1 MSTALKT
8 LALHTA
14 PQLHALA
21 RPDPLIEAASDMLET
36 MGWSDIPAE
45 LKRSVAIDVIGY
57 RDELLGLYATRDPH
71 VMARRRS
78 VYWWVEAY
86 RSGTCSLETAL
97 DALKMDIC

>member
-8 LALHTA
+8 SALRST
-14 PQLHALA
+14 PQLHAVAL
-21 RPDPLIEAASDMLET
+21 PDPLLAEASDMLEA
-36 MGWSDIPAE
+36 MGWTDIPSE

-86 RSGTCSLETAL
+86 RCGTCSLETAL
-97 DALKMDIC
+97 DALKMDIS

>member
-8 LALHTA
+8 TYTA
-14 PQLHALA
+14 PVHHLHAVTVQ
-21 RPDPLIEAASDMLET
+21 DPLIEAASDMLDV
-36 MGWSDIPAE
+36 MGWSDIPST
-45 LKRSVAIDVIGY
+45 LKRSIAVDVIGY

-86 RSGTCSLETAL
+86 RCGTCSLETAL
-97 DALKMDIC
+97 DALKMDIV

>member
-8 LALHTA
+8 TVLRSTPHLQAVKLA
-14 PQLHALA
+14 
-21 RPDPLIEAASDMLET
+21 DPLIAEASEILET
-36 MGWSDIPAE
+36 MGWSDIPTE

-86 RSGTCSLETAL
+86 RCGTCSLETAL

>member
-1 MSTALKT
+1 MSTAFKT
-8 LALHTA
+8 TALRSA
-14 PQLHALA
+14 PQLQAVSL
-21 RPDPLIEAASDMLET
+21 PDPLIAEASDMLEA
-36 MGWSDIPAE
+36 MGWTDIPSE

-86 RSGTCSLETAL
+86 RCGTCSLETAL

>member
-8 LALHTA
+8 TALRSAPHLQAVKLA
-14 PQLHALA
+14 
-21 RPDPLIEAASDMLET
+21 DPLIAEASEILET
-36 MGWSDIPAE
+36 MGWSDIPTE

-86 RSGTCSLETAL
+86 RCGTCSLETAL

>member
-1 MSTALKT
+1 MSTAFKT
-8 LALHTA
+8 TVLRSA
-14 PQLHALA
+14 PQLQAVSL
-21 RPDPLIEAASDMLET
+21 PDPLIAEASEMLEA
-36 MGWSDIPAE
+36 MGWTDIPSE

-86 RSGTCSLETAL
+86 RCGTCSLETAL

>member
-1 MSTALKT
+1 MSTAFKT
-8 LALHTA
+8 TVLRSA
-14 PQLHALA
+14 PQLQAVSL
-21 RPDPLIEAASDMLET
+21 PDPLIAEASDMLEA
-36 MGWSDIPAE
+36 MGWTDIPSE

-86 RSGTCSLETAL
+86 RCGTCSLETAL

>member
-8 LALHTA
+8 TALRST
-14 PQLHALA
+14 PNLQSVSL
-21 RPDPLIEAASDMLET
+21 PDPLIAEASDILDV
-36 MGWSDIPAE
+36 MGWTDIPSE
-45 LKRSVAIDVIGY
+45 LKRSVAVDVIGY

-86 RSGTCSLETAL
+86 RCGTCSLETAM

>member
-1 MSTALKT
+1 MSIALKT
-8 LALHTA
+8 AAHRPA
-14 PQLHALA
+14 PLLKAVSL
-21 RPDPLIEAASDMLET
+21 PDPLIAEASEMLEA
-36 MGWSDIPAE
+36 MGWTDIPTE

-57 RDELLGLYATRDPH
+57 RDELLGLYSTRDPH